1 VMPIKFRPSV
11 AKYEKQSNGTQK
23 KFKEHFYMRCTSTDE
38 ITKAYEST
46 RSPKYRDKLK
56 KELVKR
62 GVLNANV

>member
-1 VMPIKFRPSV
+1 MPIKFKPSV
-11 AKYEKQSNGTQK
+11 SKFEKQSNGTQK
-23 KFKEHFYMRCTSTDE
+23 KFMEHFYMRCTSTDE

-46 RSPKYRDKLK
+46 RSPKYREKLK